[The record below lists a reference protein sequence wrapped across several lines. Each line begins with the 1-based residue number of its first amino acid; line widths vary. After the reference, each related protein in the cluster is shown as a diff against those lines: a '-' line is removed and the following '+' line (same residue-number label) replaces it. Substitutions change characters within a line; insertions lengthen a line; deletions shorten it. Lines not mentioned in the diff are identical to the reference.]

1 MDKQESR
8 VLVELITNCFREV
21 WDEFRRDHRWAANE
35 LIEVRKLAEDR
46 HYELEGQVAALER
59 KLETAFWLRENTE
72 RLQDLKK

>member
-1 MDKQESR
+1 
-8 VLVELITNCFREV
+8 
-21 WDEFRRDHRWAANE
+21 